1 MKLSYLWHCR
11 LRTNLTSRW
20 DALKFCPTK
29 CLYLKR
35 KDHVSIFSKFMKTE
49 LWNTNSK
56 DGCKIACNFFQG
68 FPESI
73 FRTAFEIT
81 FGNTLVCIFSSREHF
96 VYYGRS
102 KIGWSSPPL
111 PAPILKPPRM
121 FDVGVQKVQEAWE
134 GIKHQE
140 NTPRGC
146 PGACLMPS
154 QASWTFWK
162 PDRGGSRMGAGGG
175 EDRPIWDMFGSRCR

>member
-20 DALKFCPTK
+20 DALKFCSTK

-35 KDHVSIFSKFMKTE
+35 KDHVSIFSKFMNTE

-56 DGCKIACNFFQG
+56 DGCKIACNFFPG

-140 NTPRGC
+140 NTPRGSQERVWC
-146 PGACLMPS
+146 LPNLPGPS
-154 QASWTFWK
+154 GNLIEEAPEW
-162 PDRGGSRMGAGGG
+162 GG